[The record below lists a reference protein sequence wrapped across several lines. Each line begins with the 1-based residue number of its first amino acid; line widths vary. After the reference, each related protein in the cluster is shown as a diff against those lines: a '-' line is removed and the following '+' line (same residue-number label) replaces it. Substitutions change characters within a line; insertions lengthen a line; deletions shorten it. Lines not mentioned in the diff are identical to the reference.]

1 MNFGMIFGITNKL
14 IILLTSLAVAGC
26 SESSLT
32 TDTYSSKLNSDR
44 QKIEFITKYLKLPTP
59 IETTEFH
66 IVYHDN
72 SGIVPGPS
80 DWRIQAI
87 IKTSPSNL
95 KLWTAE
101 MQLRVQPIN
110 LSWGYDLIPKNEHR
124 WKLQSKP
131 KIYQRNN
138 DNTYI
143 AVFEPEGIIF
153 KSIDSGI

>member
-1 MNFGMIFGITNKL
+1 MISRITNRL
-14 IILLTSLAVAGC
+14 IVLIASLALVGC

-32 TDTYSSKLNSDR
+32 TDTYSSRFNSDQ

-95 KLWTAE
+95 KLWTAQ

-110 LSWGYDLIPKNEHR
+110 LSWGYNLIPKNEHR

>member
-1 MNFGMIFGITNKL
+1 MTFRTTNRL
-14 IILLTSLAVAGC
+14 ILSIASLAIVGC
-26 SESSLT
+26 SRSSLT
-32 TDTYSSKLNSDR
+32 TDTYSSKFNSDQ

-72 SGIVPGPS
+72 SSIPPGPS

-87 IKTSPSNL
+87 IKTSPSKL

-101 MQLRVQPIN
+101 MKLRAQPIN
-110 LSWGYDLIPKNEHR
+110 LNWGYNLIPKNEQR
-124 WKLQSKP
+124 WKLRSKP

-153 KSIDSGI
+153 KSVDSGI

>member
-1 MNFGMIFGITNKL
+1 MILRTIKRL
-14 IILLTSLAVAGC
+14 IASIASLAVVGC

-32 TDTYSSKLNSDR
+32 TDTHSSKFNSDQ
-44 QKIEFITKYLKLPTP
+44 QKVEFVTKYLKLPTS
-59 IETTEFH
+59 IETAEFH

-72 SGIVPGPS
+72 SGIPPGPS

-101 MQLRVQPIN
+101 MQLRLQPIN
-110 LSWGYDLIPKNEHR
+110 LSWGYDLIPKNEQR
-124 WKLQSKP
+124 WKLKSKP

-143 AVFEPEGIIF
+143 AVFDPEGIIF
-153 KSIDSGI
+153 KSVDSGI

>member
-1 MNFGMIFGITNKL
+1 MTFR
-14 IILLTSLAVAGC
+14 IINIWIVSIASLALVSC

-32 TDTYSSKLNSDR
+32 TDTSSSKFNSDR
-44 QKIEFITKYLKLPTP
+44 QKIEFIAKYLKLPTP

-72 SGIVPGPS
+72 SGIPPEPS

-110 LSWGYDLIPKNEHR
+110 LNWGYNLIPKNEQR

-138 DNTYI
+138 NNTYI

-153 KSIDSGI
+153 TSVDSGT